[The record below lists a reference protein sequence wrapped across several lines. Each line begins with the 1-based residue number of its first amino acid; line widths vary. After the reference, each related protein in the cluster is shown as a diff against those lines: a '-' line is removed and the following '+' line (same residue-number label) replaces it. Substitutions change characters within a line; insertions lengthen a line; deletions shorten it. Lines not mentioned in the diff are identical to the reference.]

1 MLPRR
6 MKMLRLRIR
15 SLFRRGRVENELDR
29 ELRFHFDQQ
38 TEENIA
44 AGMTPEEARLAAL
57 RAFGGTTQRREECRD
72 ARAVNLVENL
82 AQDVRYALRALR
94 RDPILTLVAGLSLA
108 ICIGAN
114 TTIFSIVDTILLRP
128 LPYAHAE
135 RLYWITELLGA
146 HPEEVAVAG
155 DYFSLSEQNRVFSTV
170 GAYSTTT
177 VNWTGVE
184 KPEQVDTA
192 RVTSSF
198 FRVFATAPMMGRYL
212 GAGEDGPREAPVVV
226 LSYRFWRTRLGS
238 DPHVL
243 GKTLVLDRQPCT
255 VIGVM
260 PQGFDYPKN
269 MQVWK
274 PFNLDEAEEKQRE
287 RMHIVNI
294 VGRLKPA
301 VSEARLGAEMNRLT
315 GTIRAE
321 YPKEYNAG
329 GFLAHMAIQ
338 ATPLQRRM
346 TGDLRPALLVLTGAV
361 SLVLLIACVNLA
373 NLLLARAA
381 ARQRELAVRL
391 ALGSAR
397 GRIVRQMLTESVV
410 LALPGGLG
418 GIVVAFLAV
427 AGLNAWKPL
436 VLINYPAIALDF
448 PTLAATFA
456 VTIVTGV
463 TFGMA
468 PALTAARLSIQDGLR
483 GEGSSIPAARARK
496 LLVMA
501 ELAVSLVLLIGAGL
515 LVRSFVTL
523 AQTNLGFPPERL
535 LTLRVNLVPAQY
547 PTGAKQVRFY
557 DDVLERVRR
566 LPGVRE
572 AAVTTDVPLD
582 GIGTWSETAF
592 DVVGHPPVPRA
603 QRPQAD
609 ASVVSPEFFRTLGI
623 PLRRGRVFDAHDS
636 PAAIMVDE
644 HFART
649 IFPGEDPIGRQIRT
663 TGDPQTIVG
672 VVGGIRGS
680 NLTGSAPLPH
690 DNRGSTPTGAL
701 MPRVYH
707 CDCTPQP
714 SPFLGRMAL
723 VVRTTGDPRAAIR
736 AVEDQV
742 YAEDRNQPVFGVK
755 TMDELLDE
763 SLAPERFHLLL
774 IGIFAAI
781 AVVLAAIGVYGV
793 MSYLVTWRIREIGI
807 RVAMG
812 ARPGAVARRVIGE
825 SVALAVLA
833 ALGGLAGA
841 WALTRYVK
849 SMLYG
854 VTALDPSTFAIA
866 PLALLVVVVA
876 AAFGPAWRAARVDP
890 MEALRHE

>member
-1 MLPRR
+1 MLQRR
-6 MKMLRLRIR
+6 MKMLRLRLR
-15 SLFRRGRVENELDR
+15 SLFRRGRVESELDR
-29 ELRFHFDQQ
+29 ELRSHIDQQ

-44 AGMTPEEARLAAL
+44 AGMTPEQARLAAL

-72 ARAVNLVENL
+72 ARAVNVVEHL

-94 RDPILTLVAGLSLA
+94 RDPVLTLVAGLSLA

-128 LPYAHAE
+128 LPYPNAGQ
-135 RLYWITELLGA
+135 LYWVSELLGR
-146 HPEEVAVAG
+146 PPMEVAVGG
-155 DYFSLSEQNRVFSTV
+155 DYFSLSEQNRVFSSV
-170 GAYSTTT
+170 AAYDTTT

-184 KPEQVDTA
+184 KPEQVDVA
-192 RVTSSF
+192 QVTSSF
-198 FRVFATAPMMGRYL
+198 FRVFGTSPFMGRYL
-212 GAGEDGPREAPVVV
+212 AAREDGPQPPGAVV
-226 LSYRFWRTRLGS
+226 LSYSFWRNRLGG

-243 GKTLVLDRQPCT
+243 GKTLTLDRQPCT

-260 PQGFDYPKN
+260 PQGFDYPKS
-269 MQVWK
+269 MQMWK
-274 PFNLDEAEEKQRE
+274 PFDLNEAEEKQRE
-287 RMHIVNI
+287 RMRLVSIVARRRP
-294 VGRLKPA
+294 G
-301 VSEARLGAEMNRLT
+301 VSEPQLAAEIKRLT
-315 GTIRAE
+315 GAVRAE
-321 YPKEYNAG
+321 YPKEYNSG

-361 SLVLLIACVNLA
+361 GLVLLIACVNLA
-373 NLLLARAA
+373 SLLLARAA

-397 GRIVRQMLTESVV
+397 GRIVRQMLTESIV

-448 PTLAATFA
+448 PTLAATFG
-456 VTIVTGV
+456 VTVVTGV
-463 TFGMA
+463 AFGMA

-483 GEGSSIPAARARK
+483 GEGSSVPAARARK
-496 LLVMA
+496 LLVVA

-523 AQTNLGFPPERL
+523 ARTNLGFPPEHL

-566 LPGVRE
+566 LPGVRD

-582 GIGTWSETAF
+582 GLQPWSAMAF

-603 QRPQAD
+603 QRPQTGV
-609 ASVVSPEFFRTLGI
+609 SVVSPNFFHTFGI
-623 PLRRGRVFDAHDS
+623 PLRRGRLFDAHDT
-636 PAAIMVDE
+636 PETIVVDE
-644 HFART
+644 NFART
-649 IFPGEDPIGRQIRT
+649 IFPGEDPIGRRIKGN
-663 TGDPQTIVG
+663 GDPLTIAG
-672 VVGGIRGS
+672 VVGTISGDSLAGNAPVAHNNIGS
-680 NLTGSAPLPH
+680 GPLSASLP
-690 DNRGSTPTGAL
+690 RI
-701 MPRVYH
+701 YH

-723 VVRTTGDPRAAIR
+723 VVRTAGDPRAAIR
-736 AVEDQV
+736 PVEDQV
-742 YAEDRNQPVFGVK
+742 YAVDRNQPVFAVK

-763 SLAPERFHLLL
+763 SLAPARFHVLLL
-774 IGIFAAI
+774 GVFAAI
-781 AVVLAAIGVYGV
+781 AVALAAIGVYGV
-793 MSYLVTWRIREIGI
+793 MSYLVTWRTREIGI

-812 ARPGAVARRVIGE
+812 ARPGVVARRVVGE

-841 WALTRYVK
+841 WALTRYVR

-854 VTALDPSTFAIA
+854 VTALDPITFVVA
-866 PLALLVVVVA
+866 PLALVVVVAA